1 MLPVMGFLDIPR
13 TVPFCRQN
21 LVAPRKCR
29 AKSLLGCG
37 ASEAGEGVLL
47 ANGDVPRRATMTN
60 GERIGDAFSDRPKKN
75 ATKLYDHSDDV
86 LYGQDS

>member
-37 ASEAGEGVLL
+37 ASEAGEGIVL
-47 ANGDVPRRATMTN
+47 ANGDVLRRATMTN
-60 GERIGDAFSDRPKKN
+60 GERIGDAFSDRPRKK
-75 ATKLYDHSDDV
+75 ATKLYHHSDDV
-86 LYGQDS
+86 PYGQYS